1 MPGHPLNSAF
11 HNGTSVKAINEGL
24 LNNSHFQRAVLAAEK
39 EFEERA
45 AEIKK
50 AKDAGRPLM
59 TGSPDR
65 AATSAFLEAIA
76 DPRYGRDW
84 RNGRLVWAKRT
95 VWNEWLVATRC
106 LPLNS
111 TGRTP

>member
-1 MPGHPLNSAF
+1 MSSDVVGEMPGHPLNSAF

-76 DPRYGRDW
+76 DPRYG
-84 RNGRLVWAKRT
+84 
-95 VWNEWLVATRC
+95 E
-106 LPLNS
+106 
-111 TGRTP
+111 TGGMGGLSGLSGLSGMSGS